1 MPFRS
6 QAQRAYMY
14 IHHPDIAKRR
24 TSEYGGGGKG
34 LPYKVPGH
42 KGGFPNQLAKGLKPG
57 GTPSNETNA
66 PLVSKVPRIPG
77 MKRDFGMLKP
87 SGAKRFAPKSQ
98 PVPNEWEAMAQKGV
112 EYVHSHQ
119 HRHTELGRAEHPK
132 GLHTRDIHVAEKAIQ
147 GRHTTR
153 KG

>member
-1 MPFRS
+1 
-6 QAQRAYMY
+6 
-14 IHHPDIAKRR
+14 IAKRW

-34 LPYKVPGH
+34 FPHKVPGH
-42 KGGFPNQLAKGLKPG
+42 KGGFPQQLAKGLKTG
-57 GTPSNETNA
+57 GTPPNETK
-66 PLVSKVPRIPG
+66 PPPVSKVPPIPR

-87 SGAKRFAPKSQ
+87 SGATRVAPKSQ
-98 PVPNEWEAMAQKGV
+98 PVPNEGEAMAQKGV